1 MHVNYEQ
8 AEMAIASAIAES
20 KKLGT
25 QMCIEQLFSSNEQKI
40 WLKMASPIYDEFMIA
55 ELPATVIVDQFT
67 KLCTQMNGSWPG
79 DNISAIPSAPEH
91 T

>member
-1 MHVNYEQ
+1 
-8 AEMAIASAIAES
+8 
-20 KKLGT
+20 
-25 QMCIEQLFSSNEQKI
+25 
-40 WLKMASPIYDEFMIA
+40 MASPIYDEFMIA

>member
-40 WLKMASPIYDEFMIA
+40 
-55 ELPATVIVDQFT
+55 
-67 KLCTQMNGSWPG
+67 
-79 DNISAIPSAPEH
+79 
-91 T
+91 